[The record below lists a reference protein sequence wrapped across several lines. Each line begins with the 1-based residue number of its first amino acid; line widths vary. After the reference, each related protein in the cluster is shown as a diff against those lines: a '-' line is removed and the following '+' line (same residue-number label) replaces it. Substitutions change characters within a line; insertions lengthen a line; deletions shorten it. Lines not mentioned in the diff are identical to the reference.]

1 MRSEVGED
9 GQDGKVPGIGL
20 FPKKKKTIELLETE
34 VFVLQLWS
42 LFDHCTLQRKA

>member
-1 MRSEVGED
+1 MVKTEKCQELASS
-9 GQDGKVPGIGL
+9 L
-20 FPKKKKTIELLETE
+20 KKKKTIELLETE